1 MWRRNRPT
9 HDEDPLVVR
18 VDHAAGAQWLHRLH
32 WTIMR
37 PLAHALGGDERSL
50 VRGPGMELSE
60 VREYQPGDDV
70 RLIDWNITARAD
82 RPFVR
87 DSQVERALEVWL
99 LLDLSASVEW
109 GTAQCL
115 KRDRAL
121 EFAAVASQLLS
132 RHGHRIGALLFAD
145 RPLGFV
151 PPANGRNH
159 SMRLLAG
166 IQAEPRQ
173 ERHGRTD
180 LRAALER
187 AGAMLRR
194 RSLLIVV
201 SDFLV
206 PDGWQHELQRL
217 AQRHEVVAV
226 RLNDPRER
234 ELPDIGIAVLED
246 PETGSQMVVNTAD
259 RALRER
265 FAAAAEAQTARIE
278 ADLTSCGVDRLT
290 LGTDV
295 DLLPALVRF
304 LSAQRL
310 RRVARPHIAARR
322 AAA

>member
-1 MWRRNRPT
+1 MWRRNRAAKGEGP
-9 HDEDPLVVR
+9 PAAR
-18 VDHAAGAQWLHRLH
+18 VDHAAGAQWLQRLR
-32 WTIMR
+32 WTVMR

-50 VRGPGMELSE
+50 VRGPGMELND

-87 DSQVERALEVWL
+87 ESQVERALDVWL
-99 LLDLSASVEW
+99 LLELSASVEW
-109 GTAQCL
+109 GTTRCL
-115 KRDRAL
+115 KRDLDL

-145 RPLGFV
+145 RPLSFV

-166 IQAEPRQ
+166 IQAAPRQ
-173 ERHGRTD
+173 ERRGRTD
-180 LRAALER
+180 LQAALAR
-187 AGAMLRR
+187 AGAMFRH
-194 RSLLIVV
+194 RSLVIVV

-206 PDGWQHELQRL
+206 PDGWQHELHRL

-226 RLNDPRER
+226 HLHDPRER
-234 ELPDIGIAVLED
+234 QLPDIGIAVLED
-246 PETGSQMVVNTAD
+246 PETGNQMVVNTAD

-265 FAAAAEAQTARIE
+265 FTAAVQAQTARIE
-278 ADLTSCGVDRLT
+278 TDLTSCGVDRLT

-295 DLLPALVRF
+295 ALLPALVRF

-310 RRVARPHIAARR
+310 RRVARPRVAARR
-322 AAA
+322 AGT

>member
-1 MWRRNRPT
+1 
-9 HDEDPLVVR
+9 
-18 VDHAAGAQWLHRLH
+18 
-32 WTIMR
+32 
-37 PLAHALGGDERSL
+37 
-50 VRGPGMELSE
+50 MELSE

-99 LLDLSASVEW
+99 LLDLSGSVDW

-145 RPLGFV
+145 RPLSFV

-159 SMRLLAG
+159 IMRLLAG

-173 ERHGRTD
+173 ERRGRTD
-180 LRAALER
+180 LRTALAR
-187 AGAMLRR
+187 AGTMLRR
-194 RSLLIVV
+194 RSLVIVV

-206 PDGWQHELQRL
+206 PDGWQHELHRL

-226 RLNDPRER
+226 RLHDPRER
-234 ELPDIGIAVLED
+234 QIPDIGIAVLED

-265 FAAAAEAQTARIE
+265 FEAAAQAQTERIE
-278 ADLTSCGVDRLT
+278 GDLTYCGVDRLT
-290 LGTDV
+290 LGTDAE
-295 DLLPALVRF
+295 LLPALVRF
-304 LSAQRL
+304 LSARGL
-310 RRVARPHIAARR
+310 RRMVRPRVAATR